1 MEKMYRD
8 FTVCENC
15 GETCYLGNK
24 YCEDCANKLV
34 AEKEKELEEVK
45 LHRTQILN
53 FGKRTKKV
61 VIANPYGEDCVVYN
75 QEDQDKISLALEQL
89 EKVKE
94 ILIQNA
100 DEIGEEYK
108 EDYFMISLGN
118 VKNII
123 NNQIRQ
129 LKEMK

>member
-34 AEKEKELEEVK
+34 AEKEKEK
-45 LHRTQILN
+45 
-53 FGKRTKKV
+53 
-61 VIANPYGEDCVVYN
+61 
-75 QEDQDKISLALEQL
+75 DKISFTVEKL
-89 EKVKE
+89 EKVKRQ
-94 ILIQNA
+94 II
-100 DEIGEEYK
+100 
-108 EDYFMISLGN
+108 EDTVWELTYEDVLG
-118 VKNII
+118 II
-123 NNQIRQ
+123 DNQIKQ